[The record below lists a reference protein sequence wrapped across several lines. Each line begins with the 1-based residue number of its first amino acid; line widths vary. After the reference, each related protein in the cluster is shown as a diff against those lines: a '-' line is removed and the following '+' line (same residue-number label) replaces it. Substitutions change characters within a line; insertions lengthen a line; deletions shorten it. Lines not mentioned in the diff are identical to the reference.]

1 MVALI
6 HSGAFVLDLTDGNIH
21 HAWTTIDQ
29 VCPYGGGFG
38 GLCFCLSFFNK
49 NNVFQDP
56 IRQTHPGGKSN
67 PPNPRYHLVC
77 NISRVQIWWLCRKV
91 KYTPNTPYPP
101 HCRLWCIV
109 NAENAV
115 KSNGNR
121 CPGTDTAERH
131 TVSRSLLAH
140 YAREYAREL
149 SASLLSPA
157 RPRVKCLI
165 SERKEL

>member
-1 MVALI
+1 MAISTTPGQPLI
-6 HSGAFVLDLTDGNIH
+6 RSVRMEV
-21 HAWTTIDQ
+21 
-29 VCPYGGGFG
+29 VCGYVSPF
-38 GLCFCLSFFNK
+38 FFNK

-67 PPNPRYHLVC
+67 HKS
-77 NISRVQIWWLCRKV
+77 ISSRVPESRFGGFVEKSNTRQI
-91 KYTPNTPYPP
+91 PYPP